1 MGPRKALGRGLGA
14 LLPGAEGA
22 AGATEVPLDAIA
34 PAPHQPRQRFDQ
46 ARLEELAASIR
57 AHGILSPVILR
68 QGRDGY
74 ELVAGERRVR
84 AARLAGLAAVPAVI
98 REASSARALELALV
112 ENIQREDLNP
122 VEEAEAYRRLIDE
135 FGLTQEEMARR
146 VGRDRTSIANAL
158 RLLRLPRKVREDLQ
172 VGTLTEGHARA
183 LLGLEKAADQ
193 LRARDRIVR
202 GGLSVRGAE
211 ALVRRMRGREGP
223 RPSGRGAGRSPDLV
237 ALEEELQRAL
247 GTRVRIRRR
256 GRRGTLEIAFTSDAD
271 LERICERIG
280 VGG

>member
-22 AGATEVPLDAIA
+22 PAAREVSLDAIA
-34 PAPHQPRQRFDQ
+34 PAPHQPRQRFDE

-68 QGRDGY
+68 EGRDGY

-84 AARLAGLAAVPAVI
+84 AARLAGLATIPAVI

-122 VEEAEAYRRLIDE
+122 VEEAEAYRRLMDE

-158 RLLRLPRKVREDLQ
+158 RLLRLPRKVRQDLQ

-183 LLGLEKAADQ
+183 LLGLEKGADQ

-211 ALVRRMRGREGP
+211 ALVRRMRGRRDP
-223 RPSGRGAGRSPDLV
+223 RPSRQGAGRSPDLV